1 MILQARPTPIDD
13 GGVERKGC
21 PRVGFTVSRRVGNAV
36 ERNRVRRRLREVA
49 ERVTAEPGTS
59 EWGPLAVAV
68 RLHARPR
75 TALKIP
81 AGAFRPIPRVQSAIV
96 TLQFCKAPVVV
107 RDPRLLDRVIR
118 SIFSQRRKMA
128 VNALRPLISQIS
140 SLSADTIFEKAGVD
154 PEVRPGTLEL
164 AELAELSEVLAD
176 SKL

>member
-1 MILQARPTPIDD
+1 M
-13 GGVERKGC
+13 
-21 PRVGFTVSRRVGNAV
+21 
-36 ERNRVRRRLREVA
+36 
-49 ERVTAEPGTS
+49 
-59 EWGPLAVAV
+59 
-68 RLHARPR
+68 
-75 TALKIP
+75 
-81 AGAFRPIPRVQSAIV
+81 
-96 TLQFCKAPVVV
+96 VV
-107 RDPRLLDRVIR
+107 RDPRLLDRVTR